1 MIVRIMGDKQY
12 KMDSCFL
19 DDMNAIDNQIV
30 NHVGK
35 GDAEAYARDLSRLIS
50 LVKAHGEPLDAEH
63 ITISDVLVP
72 PEDLSIEEARR
83 VFSGEG
89 IIKG

>member
-12 KMDSCFL
+12 RIDSCFL
-19 DDMNAIDNQIV
+19 DDMNTIDNQIV

-35 GDAEAYARDLSRLIS
+35 GDAEAYARDLSRLVS
-50 LVKAHGEPLDAEH
+50 LVRANGEPLDAGH
-63 ITISDVLVP
+63 IAISDVVVP
-72 PEDLSIEEARR
+72 PEDLSIEEARQI
-83 VFSGEG
+83 FSKDG